1 LSFDA
6 CLLETDK
13 QTKTEQN
20 PMKKTLKGA
29 FLTGLAVV
37 VPIGLTVYVLAI
49 LIEVM
54 DRFLDWLP
62 APWHPDAWIGIHVP
76 GLGALAVV
84 AFVILC
90 GAATRSYVGR
100 LAVRYGETL
109 VEKIPFVRGIYQ
121 ATKRISDSFFTDRGR
136 SFKRVVLIEYPRPG
150 VFALAFVTG
159 TAGPELNRK
168 AGRSCL
174 GVFVPTTPNP
184 TSGFY
189 LLVPE
194 EEVLDTNLTVEEAF
208 TRIVSCGFAT
218 PTEKAANE
226 QMG

>member
-1 LSFDA
+1 
-6 CLLETDK
+6 
-13 QTKTEQN
+13 
-20 PMKKTLKGA
+20 MKKTLKGA

-54 DRFLDWLP
+54 DDFLNWLP
-62 APWHPDAWIGIHVP
+62 GNWHPDAWIGIHIP

-84 AFVILC
+84 VFVLFC

-100 LAVRYGETL
+100 LVVRCGERL
-109 VEKIPFVRGIYQ
+109 LEKIPFVRGIYQ
-121 ATKRISDSFFTDRGR
+121 ATKRISDSFFNDRGV
-136 SFKRVVLIEYPRPG
+136 SFKRVVLIEYPRAG

-159 TAGPELNRK
+159 TAGPELDRRT
-168 AGRSCL
+168 GRCCL

-194 EEVLDTNLTVEEAF
+194 EDVIETNLTVEEAF
-208 TRIVSCGFAT
+208 TRIVSCGFAS
-218 PTEKAANE
+218 PNE
-226 QMG
+226 NATVEQIG